1 MTTPKVDVTR
11 ILHRLLR
18 ILHRASAFCSIRV
31 AQTARIGVKSTTVLE
46 ARHLVKR
53 FFGIT
58 VVDDVSFAVK
68 PGEVVGYL
76 GPNGSGKTT
85 TGRMLTGLVE
95 PSSGLVLFD
104 GRPVSTDPLGFRR
117 RLGYV
122 PEEPMLYPFLSAREQ
137 LRLLGRLREL
147 PPATME
153 RRMTALIE
161 LFGLEEAA
169 EQPISAYSKGMK
181 QKVLIIAALL
191 HDPDLLIFDEPD
203 SGLDVTTLLVL
214 RHLMHTLAAR
224 GKAILYSSHVLEVV
238 EKLCTRVIILHRGR
252 IVAQDTIQ
260 QLRSLMAR
268 ESLEEVFAQL
278 VLEVDPEQT
287 ARNIADVVTRDA

>member
-1 MTTPKVDVTR
+1 M
-11 ILHRLLR
+11 
-18 ILHRASAFCSIRV
+18 
-31 AQTARIGVKSTTVLE
+31 LE

-53 FFGIT
+53 YFGVT
-58 VVDDVSFAVK
+58 VVDEVSFMVN

-104 GRPVSTDPLGFRR
+104 GQPVSSDPIGFRK

-147 PPATME
+147 PPAMLE
-153 RRMTALIE
+153 RKMNALIE
-161 LFGLEEAA
+161 LIGLGDAA

-214 RHLMHTLAAR
+214 RHLVHTLAAR

-238 EKLCTRVIILHRGR
+238 EKLCTRVIVLHHGR
-252 IVAQDTIQ
+252 IVAQDTIEH
-260 QLRSLMAR
+260 LRTLMSH
-268 ESLEEVFAQL
+268 ESLEEVFAEL
-278 VLEVDPEQT
+278 VLEVNPQQT
-287 ARNIADVVTRDA
+287 ARDMADVVTGGA